1 MSTATVYDLD
11 AVHTRAAQVAEVDP
25 DQGLLEVKLA
35 PYEVE
40 AELWPGLSEVFTRGC
55 FAAAVG
61 NPSRIK
67 VTDQQ
72 HNRSVVVGNA
82 IELRDQ
88 ADGIYG
94 TLRIADTAAGRDIL
108 ALVRGPN
115 PVLDELSVEFRAQKR
130 HATFTR
136 RAADVLVRHDRAV
149 LLGVSPVGAG
159 AYGSDARVLSVRD
172 AEADKRREAE
182 LAYWQAEPPWTAHL
196 PRA

>member
-1 MSTATVYDLD
+1 MSEALYDLE
-11 AVHTRAAQVAEVDP
+11 AVHTRAAQVANVDP

-40 AELWPGLSEVFTRGC
+40 AELGPGLAEVFTRGC

-61 NPSRIK
+61 NPSRVK

-82 IELRDQ
+82 IELRDE

-108 ALVRGPN
+108 ALTRGPN
-115 PVLDELSVEFRAQKR
+115 PVLDELSVEFRPQKR
-130 HATFTR
+130 HAQFIR
-136 RAADVLVRHDRAV
+136 RRDDVLVRHDRAV
-149 LLGVSPVGAG
+149 LVGVSPVGAG
-159 AYGSDARVLSVRD
+159 AYGTDARVLSVRD
-172 AEADKRREAE
+172 AEADKRREQE
-182 LAYWQAEPPWTAHL
+182 LAYWNAEPTWREHL